1 MPDQTPAQLAAY
13 NALVEG
19 VLACDAAPCFEH
31 AVAAANSV
39 VDEVSPFI
47 AADALDDMADR
58 IDNGPTFPLPPS
70 VISAL
75 VRERAADLR
84 AGNTKETSTDE

>member
-1 MPDQTPAQLAAY
+1 MITRQDALDIIQGPADCP
-13 NALVEG
+13 
-19 VLACDAAPCFEH
+19 CDDCNDD
-31 AVAAANSV
+31 AVRAIGRA
-39 VDEVSPFI
+39 I
-47 AADALDDMADR
+47 ADALDDMADR

-84 AGNTKETSTDE
+84 ADGLTDEETAS